1 MHKKLQPLFDKM
13 ENTRKELFQKLE
25 QYPAE
30 KMNQKPDEKSWS
42 VVQVMDHLTNAEGN
56 SVKYINKKLSFN
68 PKLQKAGLGS
78 SARYALLVTAFTLP
92 LKFKVPDVVGEA
104 SNEHNFAQAKANWDQ
119 VRNDLKTL
127 LDSMDEKTANAELWK
142 HPAAGKMSMKNALKF
157 MELHVQ
163 RHQGQIDRILKAV
176 A

>member
-1 MHKKLQPLFDKM
+1 MHKKLQPLYDKM
-13 ENTRKELFQKLE
+13 ENTRRELFKKLE
-25 QYPAE
+25 QYPAK
-30 KMNQKPDEKSWS
+30 KMNQKPDEKTWS

-68 PKLQKAGLGS
+68 PKLKKAGIGS
-78 SARYALLVTAFTLP
+78 SARYLLLVTAFTLP
-92 LKFKVPDVVGEA
+92 LKFKVPDVVGDA
-104 SNEHNFAQAKANWDQ
+104 SNDHDFEEAKARWDQ

-142 HPAAGKMSMKNALKF
+142 HPAAGKMSMQNALKF

-163 RHQGQIDRILKAV
+163 RHQDQIDRILKAV
-176 A
+176 N